1 MTTQQIA
8 NRLVELCRAGEYD
21 KCYDELFS
29 EDTENIEMPAMAD
42 GPLGNARGLDAI
54 RRKARAWEE
63 GIEQVHGG
71 HVGDPVVAGNWFCVP
86 MSMDASFRQRG
97 RMQIE
102 ELCVYQVKDGRIVR
116 EQFFYD
122 T

>member
-1 MTTQQIA
+1 MNTQQIA
-8 NRLVELCRAGEYD
+8 ARLVELCRAGKYD
-21 KCYDELFS
+21 QCYDELFS

-42 GPLGNARGLDAI
+42 GPLGNVKGLDAI

-71 HVGDPVVAGNWFCVP
+71 HVGDAVVAGNWFCVP
-86 MSMDASFRQRG
+86 MAMDVTFKERG